1 MKKGLLELKR
11 SSKARENSWPA
22 RFHSQRRPLW
32 KWPLVTKQ
40 NSPLWNRH
48 FAAKLFRRPKKP
60 LRKCHFVVKSFR
72 SPMPPSTKVF
82 AAAKPPLGTWVLFC
96 SLLPSFCSCEMA
108 VKSPKR
114 ETPLWHTSAISQHT
128 LLISQLRNRLR
139 NGLRKWPSA
148 AKMALRY
155 ENAPSLWNRPS
166 STKIKTTLGI
176 NSFFNGINSIFLINR
191 SFELQTGA
199 REEPNQSILPS
210 SPSYLSFSRVCL
222 RPSPSI
228 SHGKNPRS

>member
-22 RFHSQRRPLW
+22 RFHSQRRPLR
-32 KWPLVTKQ
+32 KWPLATKLFRSQ
-40 NSPLWNRH
+40 NSPLRNHH
-48 FAAKLFRRPKKP
+48 FASKLFRSPKKP
-60 LRKCHFVVKSFR
+60 LRKCHFVSKSFR
-72 SPMPPSTKVF
+72 SPMPPSVKIF
-82 AAAKPPLGTWVLFC
+82 AAAKPPLGTWVPFC
-96 SLLPSFCSCEMA
+96 SLLPSFRSCKMVA
-108 VKSPKR
+108 KSPKH

-155 ENAPSLWNRPS
+155 ENAPSLWNRPF

-176 NSFFNGINSIFLINR
+176 NFF
-191 SFELQTGA
+191 
-199 REEPNQSILPS
+199 
-210 SPSYLSFSRVCL
+210 
-222 RPSPSI
+222 
-228 SHGKNPRS
+228 